1 MCANLLQ
8 GATVPRE
15 ATEGDGEMELTV
27 GVADPD
33 ETAALRDFYRWLR
46 NEEEPPGEARL
57 GAVPVPGAMSGG
69 LDVIDLVL
77 THSTGLASLALAF
90 AGWRRARRSRAA
102 FTVTRASD
110 GLSVTVEDGSEEA
123 VRKLL
128 QALAE
133 QPTAAPAIEPP
144 SDHGAD
150 PASPAHAPRTS
161 RPEDEASPEA
171 R

>member
-1 MCANLLQ
+1 
-8 GATVPRE
+8 
-15 ATEGDGEMELTV
+15 MELTV

-33 ETAALRDFYRWLR
+33 ETAALRDFFRWLR
-46 NEEEPPGEARL
+46 NEEEPPGEVRL

-90 AGWRRARRSRAA
+90 AGWRRARRSPAA

-110 GLSVTVEDGSEEA
+110 GLSVTVEEGSEEA
-123 VRKLL
+123 VRRLL
-128 QALAE
+128 QALAQE
-133 QPTAAPAIEPP
+133 PSAEPATEPAAAPATEPVTEPP

-150 PASPAHAPRTS
+150 PAPNPHAPRTP
-161 RPEDEASPEA
+161 RPEDGATPEA